1 MLNIFFLANQTGRC
15 RMKKKKTYWIID
27 WCNVENCKVAY
38 TLTEARKFA
47 KELYEDSSRVIIFQ
61 YIEEKS

>member
-1 MLNIFFLANQTGRC
+1 
-15 RMKKKKTYWIID
+15 MKKKKTYWIID